1 MKKLVISLMFIFVIS
16 SQLVEAQEFS
26 ITPNMINETTTIE
39 KIFDKTLD
47 LKNTGDSDIY
57 ITAVEIS
64 GDIKNIVSVVER
76 PSIIPPNTIKT
87 VKIKIDTTNS
97 VEGSYSGVISVLFN
111 GNSSPIHVS
120 LNVIS
125 SAGPTI
131 DIQGL
136 SNFFE
141 TIFPMEDIEN
151 HSYIVWYFAIGVI
164 ILIIIITILKYR
176 KRKKKKKE
184 EKKERK
190 EEKEEAEEIYYK
202 PQKEYRTE
210 YY

>member
-1 MKKLVISLMFIFVIS
+1 
-16 SQLVEAQEFS
+16 
-26 ITPNMINETTTIE
+26 
-39 KIFDKTLD
+39 
-47 LKNTGDSDIY
+47 
-57 ITAVEIS
+57 
-64 GDIKNIVSVVER
+64 
-76 PSIIPPNTIKT
+76 
-87 VKIKIDTTNS
+87 
-97 VEGSYSGVISVLFN
+97 
-111 GNSSPIHVS
+111 
-120 LNVIS
+120 
-125 SAGPTI
+125 
-131 DIQGL
+131 L

-141 TIFPMEDIEN
+141 AIFPMEDIEN